1 MHLRISLCLS
11 NKGGIIIHVGSQE
24 YNENIWVGKNGENG
38 KTQIVAQYPLPGLHE
53 AFLAKLAAF
62 LHFACRCH
70 HKMHAMLLPGKCL
83 RSFSFCKLGFI
94 VIRISHCCTLSL
106 LHSFLMHTC
115 VIYGLNIW
123 LQNINL
129 TGNYLSPVLFIIFC
143 LKRLQKYIDSI
154 YVS

>member
-1 MHLRISLCLS
+1 MCLS
-11 NKGGIIIHVGSQE
+11 NKGGIIINIGSQE
-24 YNENIWVGKNGENG
+24 YNENSWIGKKGENG
-38 KTQIVAQYPLPGLHE
+38 KIQIVAQYPLPGLHE
-53 AFLAKLAAF
+53 AFVAKLAAF
-62 LHFACRCH
+62 LLFACRCH
-70 HKMHAMLLPGKCL
+70 HKMHAMLLPEKCL
-83 RSFSFCKLGFI
+83 RSFSFCKLDSI

-129 TGNYLSPVLFIIFC
+129 TGNCLSHVLFIIFC
-143 LKRLQKYIDSI
+143 LERLQKYIDTI

>member
-1 MHLRISLCLS
+1 MS
-11 NKGGIIIHVGSQE
+11 KE
-24 YNENIWVGKNGENG
+24 YNENSWIGKKGKNG
-38 KTQIVAQYPLPGLHE
+38 KIQIVPQYPLPGLHE

-62 LHFACRCH
+62 LYFACRCH
-70 HKMHAMLLPGKCL
+70 HKMHAILLPEECL
-83 RSFSFCKLGFI
+83 GSFSFYKLDSI

-115 VIYGLNIW
+115 VIYRLNIW

-129 TGNYLSPVLFIIFC
+129 AGSYLSRVLFIIFC
-143 LKRLQKYIDSI
+143 LKRLEKYFDAI

>member
-83 RSFSFCKLGFI
+83 RSFSFCKLGSI

>member
-1 MHLRISLCLS
+1 M
-11 NKGGIIIHVGSQE
+11 
-24 YNENIWVGKNGENG
+24 VGKNGENG
-38 KTQIVAQYPLPGLHE
+38 KTQIVTQYPWPGLHE

-83 RSFSFCKLGFI
+83 RSFSFCKLDSI

-129 TGNYLSPVLFIIFC
+129 TGNYLPPVLFIIFC
-143 LKRLQKYIDSI
+143 LKRLQKYIDTI